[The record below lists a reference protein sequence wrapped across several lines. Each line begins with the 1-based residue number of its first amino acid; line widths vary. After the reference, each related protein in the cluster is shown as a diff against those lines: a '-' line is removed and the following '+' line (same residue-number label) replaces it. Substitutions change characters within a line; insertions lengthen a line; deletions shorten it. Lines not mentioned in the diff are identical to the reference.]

1 MHPNPAFRT
10 TDISDALAF
19 ARQRGFG
26 TLMINGAEGPLAAHV
41 PFLLS
46 PDRQNAELHLV
57 RSNPIVRL
65 LTNPAPALLA
75 VNGPDGYVSPDW
87 YDLKD
92 QVPTWNY
99 IAVHVRGHL
108 ECLPA
113 EDLRSHLDRLSAEF
127 ESWLLPK
134 RPWTAGKM
142 PADVLD
148 RFMRMIV
155 PCRLRIGDVQST
167 WKLNQNKPA
176 AARFG
181 AARHIASSRVGH
193 ETAALAQLMRAMQE

>member
-1 MHPNPAFRT
+1 MHPNPAYRT
-10 TDISDALAF
+10 TDTGNALAF

-26 TLMINGAEGPLAAHV
+26 TLMINGADGPLAAHV
-41 PFLLS
+41 PFLLA
-46 PDRQNAELHLV
+46 PDGESAEVHLV

-65 LTNPAPALLA
+65 LTSPSPALLA

-87 YDLKD
+87 YDLED

-99 IAVHVRGHL
+99 IAVHLRGDL

-113 EDLRSHLDRLSAEF
+113 EGLRNHLDRLAAEF
-127 ESWLLPK
+127 ENRLLPK
-134 RPWTAGKM
+134 TPWTAGKM
-142 PADVLD
+142 SADVLD
-148 RFMRMIV
+148 RFLRMIV

-176 AARFG
+176 TARFG
-181 AARHIASSRVGH
+181 AARHMASSGIGY
-193 ETAALAQLMRAMQE
+193 ETAALAQLMQAVQE